1 MHTVRSIY
9 TYISTHICWFWFR
22 VELIFVPVAS
32 MGLCLRFLLNTM
44 LMIYRWGFFVV
55 VPKVFS
61 AFPTGTLVRRL
72 GVHGRL
78 GGDVAGTGDPN

>member
-1 MHTVRSIY
+1 MPQ
-9 TYISTHICWFWFR
+9 ICAEYN
-22 VELIFVPVAS
+22 VDDIQ
-32 MGLCLRFLLNTM
+32 M
-44 LMIYRWGFFVV
+44 GFFVV

-78 GGDVAGTGDPN
+78 GGDVTGTGDSN